1 MKARHLPV
9 MTREVVE
16 YLNPKEGGA
25 YIDATV
31 GPGGHAEEI
40 LRRLGESG
48 VLLCIDRDAE
58 AISEAHERLGGKC
71 RFIQERFSK
80 MNEAARGMGV
90 SQVDGVL
97 FDFGLSMLQ
106 LREPSRGFGF
116 DADAPLDMRM
126 DRRDGITAGDI
137 VNSWPEK
144 EIERVLREYGE
155 EKRARKV
162 ASTIAR
168 KRKQSPIGSC
178 RELAGVVVAA
188 LGGRRGRVHPATR
201 TFQAL
206 RIAVNDELGEIER
219 GLSAAL
225 DILAPAGRLVAISYH
240 SLEDRAVKQFMRNQ
254 ERAGR
259 LRVLTKKPVT
269 PARDEILN
277 NPSARSAKLRAG
289 EAV

>member
-9 MTREVVE
+9 MAREVVE
-16 YLNPKEGGA
+16 FLNPKEGETH
-25 YIDATV
+25 IDATV

-40 LRRLGESG
+40 LKRIGESG
-48 VLLCIDRDAE
+48 VLLCIDRDAD
-58 AISEAHERLGGKC
+58 AISEARESLGERC
-71 RFIQERFSK
+71 RFMQERFSK
-80 MNEAARGMGV
+80 VNQAAREMGV
-90 SQVDGVL
+90 SKVDGVL

-116 DADAPLDMRM
+116 DSAAPLDMRM
-126 DRRDGITAGDI
+126 DRREELTAGEI
-137 VNSWPEK
+137 VNTWPEK

-162 ASTIAR
+162 AAAIVWR
-168 KRKQSPIGSC
+168 RRQSPIGSC
-178 RELAGVVVAA
+178 RELAGVVRSA
-188 LGGRRGRVHPATR
+188 LGGRGRIHPATR

-219 GLSAAL
+219 GLAAAL
-225 DILAPAGRLVAISYH
+225 DILSPGGRLVAISYH
-240 SLEDRAVKQFMRNQ
+240 SLEDRAVKQFMRDQ
-254 ERAGR
+254 GRAGR
-259 LRVLTKKPVT
+259 LRVLTKKPAT
-269 PARDEILN
+269 PARDEILR